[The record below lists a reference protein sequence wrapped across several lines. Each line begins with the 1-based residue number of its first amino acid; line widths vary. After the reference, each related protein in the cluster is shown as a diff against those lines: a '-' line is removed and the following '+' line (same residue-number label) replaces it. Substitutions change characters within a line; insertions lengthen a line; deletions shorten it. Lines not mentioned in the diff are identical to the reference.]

1 MKVFILSIALTLIS
15 VCADAQTQP
24 KPALTLNDVK
34 AMIAFPAESIAA
46 RSLSGLVDC
55 WYGLARADN
64 CTEQESVDVAFAKLS
79 DKVLWLA
86 DRMSKESEKK

>member
-15 VCADAQTQP
+15 VCASAQTQP
-24 KPALTLNDVK
+24 KPALTLSDVK
-34 AMIAFPAESIAA
+34 AMIALPAESIAA

-55 WYGLARADN
+55 WYGLARAEN

-86 DRMSKESEKK
+86 DGMSKESEKK